1 MPDGNGARCPSS
13 GLTKCNRL
21 QFIGEASL
29 SCSEVYGKYCGPTA
43 RMRQCRKYPGPGLA
57 SVGETMTKP
66 TENRRPTD
74 GVLGRLA
81 LALIKGTGSRGVETL
96 GH

>member
-29 SCSEVYGKYCGPTA
+29 SCSEVYGVSEVVRVDCPYAAVAQVSGTEPSRRGRNDYQAHGKPLPNRWRSGTTCFGA
-43 RMRQCRKYPGPGLA
+43 HQGDWLA
-57 SVGETMTKP
+57 
-66 TENRRPTD
+66 
-74 GVLGRLA
+74 GR
-81 LALIKGTGSRGVETL
+81 
-96 GH
+96 